1 MRLYSRSGPI
11 PFTQFTFPDGQRHI
25 EIQTVHIE
33 DESVWIETAIRNG
46 NELLD
51 VVLAKDALD
60 MMGVSAS
67 LNIRYLLGAR
77 MDRRIS
83 KTQPFTLQ
91 VIARILNAAGFR
103 SIRVLDPHSQVAL
116 DLLRAE
122 AVRPVHA
129 ASCVLAHYNSDRT
142 VIVAPDAG
150 AEPRV
155 SELLGLAHGG
165 RAFPV
170 VQGRK
175 VRDTQTGRLSGFAVL
190 DSSRVQGKHCLILD
204 DLCDGGGTFVG
215 LAAALRAAGAVGVDL
230 FVTHGIFSKGLP
242 LDGISTIYTTDSY
255 QSVANQAGAIVL
267 RVEMSQ
273 TYDLTII

>member
-1 MRLYSRSGPI
+1 MRIYSRSGPI

-25 EIQTVHIE
+25 EIQTVYVE
-33 DESVWIETAIRNG
+33 DEHVWVETAIRNG
-46 NELLD
+46 DELLD
-51 VVLAKDALD
+51 VMLAKDALD
-60 MMGVSAS
+60 MMGVWSS
-67 LNIRYLLGAR
+67 LNIRYLMGAR

-83 KTQPFTLQ
+83 KVQPFTLQ

-103 SIRVLDPHSQVAL
+103 AIRVLDPHSQVTL

-129 ASCVLAHYNSDRT
+129 ASCVLAHYHADRT

-155 SELLGLAHGG
+155 SELLSLAHGG
-165 RAFPV
+165 RAFSV

-175 VRDTQTGRLSGFAVL
+175 VRDPQTGRLSGFAVL

-230 FVTHGIFSKGLP
+230 FVTHGIFSKGMP
-242 LDGISTIYTTDSY
+242 LDGIDTIYTTDSY
-255 QSVANQAGAIVL
+255 QPVTEQAGAIVI
-267 RVEMSQ
+267 RVDMSKG
-273 TYDLTII
+273 IHV